1 MIEYFFLFI
10 NLLLTL
16 GLTLSGFYY
25 SKKLFY
31 RKKRAS
37 IFIAV
42 AGILIW
48 VFLARTGTLQSLL
61 TFSRINIFLLDSYV
75 LYFSIIVFTLSH
87 SIINNFRTKRAL
99 TIFIW
104 FVVFVSI
111 VQSALFIVPDTI
123 KDPSK
128 LSSDGTCFQS
138 TSYTCAPCSAVILL
152 DKYGITSD
160 EKEMTSLSY
169 TRVLRG
175 TSELATYFGIKEKL
189 KSTQYTTHLKHLS
202 LDEIKTLKMP
212 VLIAI
217 KHLPLVNHAVVISN
231 YNNNIF
237 EIIDPLEGIYTLSTN
252 KLKEKYVGLVI
263 YIE

>member
-1 MIEYFFLFI
+1 MIEYVSLFI
-10 NLLLTL
+10 NILLTFVFSL
-16 GLTLSGFYY
+16 GGFYY
-25 SKKLFY
+25 SKKLSY
-31 RKKRAS
+31 RKKRVF
-37 IFIAV
+37 ILIAV
-42 AGILIW
+42 AGIIVW
-48 VFLARTGTLQSLL
+48 VFLTRSGTLQTLL
-61 TFSRINIFLLDSYV
+61 TFSRLNVFLLDSY
-75 LYFSIIVFTLSH
+75 IIYLGIVVFTFAH
-87 SIINNFRTKRAL
+87 SIIDNFRTKRAL
-99 TIFIW
+99 TIFVW

-123 KDPSK
+123 KNPSE

-160 EKEMTSLSY
+160 EKEMTVLSY

-212 VLIAI
+212 MLIAI

-252 KLKEKYVGLVI
+252 ELKEKYVRLVI